1 LDFFKNK
8 IVRELPQKLIRV
20 TTSPLALKYLLTGQM
35 NFMQNHGFKVIM
47 ISADGPERDSI
58 IQEEGCDH
66 VIVPFTRKI
75 TPFHDLLCL
84 IKLTHILRQEK
95 ADIIHSHTPKA
106 GLIAMMA
113 GKFCG
118 IKIRIHT
125 VAGLPLMVEKG
136 IKFRILKL
144 IEKLTYSFAT
154 HVWPNSQSL
163 LKYITREKLTS
174 KKKLSVILH
183 GTTNGINLLNF
194 NPEKLRQ
201 EKLKEVKES
210 INYSD
215 EFTYLLFV
223 GRVVY
228 DKGVAELISVFEK
241 LRKRNSRLKL
251 IIIGRYE
258 KELDPLPS
266 VTLDKIENSQNIRHI
281 VWTDDVEYYMNI
293 ANFFVFPSHRE
304 GFPNVLLQAGAMG
317 LPIVCSNIPG
327 NIDLIVHHKTGFLFE
342 CSNENSMIKSLE
354 EAINSPHKANEYA
367 ARLKKQVHNFY
378 DRKSIH
384 HAILE
389 KYNQLLEEKN

>member
-1 LDFFKNK
+1 
-8 IVRELPQKLIRV
+8 LPPKLIRV

-35 NFMQNHGFKVIM
+35 NFMKNHGFEVVM

-58 IQEEGCDH
+58 IKEEECRH

-84 IKLTHILRQEK
+84 FKLINILRKEK

-144 IEKLTYSFAT
+144 VEKLTYSYAT

-163 LKYITREKLTS
+163 LKYIIKKKLTS
-174 KKKLSVILH
+174 EKKLSIILQ
-183 GTTNGINLLNF
+183 GTSNGINLLNF
-194 NPEKLRQ
+194 NREKLRQ
-201 EKLKEVKES
+201 EKLKEIKES
-210 INYSD
+210 MNYSD

-228 DKGVAELISVFEK
+228 DKGIPELISVFEK

-258 KELDPLPS
+258 KDLDPLPS
-266 VTLDKIENSQNIRHI
+266 FTLDKIENNPNIRHI
-281 VWTDDVEYYMNI
+281 VWTDNVEYYMNI
-293 ANFFVFPSHRE
+293 VNFFVFPSHRE

-317 LPIVCSNIPG
+317 LPIVCSNVPG
-327 NIDLIVHHKTGFLFE
+327 NIDLIDHHKTGFLFE
-342 CSNENSMIKSLE
+342 CSNENSMMKSLE
-354 EAINSPHKANEYA
+354 DAINNPHKANEYSA
-367 ARLKKQVHNFY
+367 KLKDQVYDFY
-378 DRKSIH
+378 DRKSVQQ
-384 HAILE
+384 AIL
-389 KYNQLLEEKN
+389 KRYCQLLKEKN

>member
-1 LDFFKNK
+1 M
-8 IVRELPQKLIRV
+8 PQKLIRV

-35 NFMQNHGFKVIM
+35 NFMKNHGFEVVM

-58 IQEEGCDH
+58 IKEEDCRH
-66 VIVPFTRKI
+66 IIVPFTRKI
-75 TPFHDLLCL
+75 TPFRDLLCL
-84 IKLTHILRQEK
+84 IKLINILRKEK

-144 IEKLTYSFAT
+144 VEKLTYRCAT

-163 LKYITREKLTS
+163 LKYITKEKLTS
-174 KKKLSVILH
+174 EKKLSVILQ
-183 GTTNGINLLNF
+183 GTTNGIDLLKF

-201 EKLKEVKES
+201 ERLKEIKES
-210 INYSD
+210 MDYSD

-228 DKGVAELISVFEK
+228 DKGIPELISVFER

-258 KELDPLPS
+258 KELDPLPPF
-266 VTLDKIENSQNIRHI
+266 TLDEMENNQNIKHI

-293 ANFFVFPSHRE
+293 VSLFVFPSHRE

-327 NIDLIVHHKTGFLFE
+327 NIDLVKHHKTGFLFE
-342 CSNENSMIKSLE
+342 CENENSMMKSLE
-354 EAINSPHKANEYA
+354 DAINNPQKANEYA
-367 ARLKKQVHNFY
+367 ARLKEQICNFY
-378 DRKSIH
+378 DRRYIQQ
-384 HAILE
+384 AILE
-389 KYNQLLEEKN
+389 KYYQLMKER